1 MVNVQYTK
9 QQIDWLFQNNN
20 SFAIVF
26 VQFVGQIKKN
36 LFPADPMLQFTQLHS
51 FLFPKV
57 VAKDPLKNA
66 MLIFTDGSSNGRA
79 AYVV

>member
-1 MVNVQYTK
+1 
-9 QQIDWLFQNNN
+9 
-20 SFAIVF
+20 
-26 VQFVGQIKKN
+26 
-36 LFPADPMLQFTQLHS
+36 MLQFTQLHS

-79 AYVV
+79 AYVVNGEGQTEMASTQIVELRAVASI